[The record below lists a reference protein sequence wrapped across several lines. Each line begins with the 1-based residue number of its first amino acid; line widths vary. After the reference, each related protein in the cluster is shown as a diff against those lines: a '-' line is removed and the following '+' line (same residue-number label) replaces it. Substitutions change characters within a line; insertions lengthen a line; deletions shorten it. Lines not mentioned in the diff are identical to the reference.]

1 MEIDIL
7 TKSELESVKNELIQ
21 IIKES
26 SLYKVDNKAKL
37 WLRTSDVRKILG
49 ISNSSIQNLR
59 TKGILRFSKV
69 GGSIFYKA
77 EDIDKLMESNI
88 KSQL

>member
-1 MEIDIL
+1 MENDNL
-7 TKSELESVKNELIQ
+7 TKSEFERGKKELIQ
-21 IIKES
+21 VIRES
-26 SLYKVDNKAKL
+26 SLNSVDKKAKP

-59 TKGILRFSKV
+59 KKGILRFSKV